1 MKTYVKIECLGLC
14 PWWIFYQLCLVMN
27 DMFPVLKKIVNFCW
41 YISGRI
47 WIIIIIAM
55 EEPYFWFKWQ
65 ELFKNKTMKTWI
77 ITKDGDLWVIN
88 SKYCTSRWW
97 YKLFYDA
104 WKIVSDNLFIWS
116 PSASKHCRES
126 LILLFPSH
134 LPIEC
139 KLFDSLRHILRM

>member
-27 DMFPVLKKIVNFCW
+27 DMFPVLKKMLILLIYFWEDLNYYYYCHGGT
-41 YISGRI
+41 S
-47 WIIIIIAM
+47 
-55 EEPYFWFKWQ
+55 FWFKWQ

-104 WKIVSDNLFIWS
+104 WKIVSDDLFIWS
-116 PSASKHCRES
+116 PSASKHRRES
-126 LILLFPSH
+126 LILLSSSH

-139 KLFDSLRHILRM
+139 KFFDSLRHILRM

>member
-1 MKTYVKIECLGLC
+1 
-14 PWWIFYQLCLVMN
+14 
-27 DMFPVLKKIVNFCW
+27 
-41 YISGRI
+41 
-47 WIIIIIAM
+47 M

-116 PSASKHCRES
+116 PSASKHRRES

-134 LPIEC
+134 LPIEY
-139 KLFDSLRHILRM
+139 KLFDSLRHILRMQTLVLIFKNFAVFVVVVELQFAWRVKLREEGRRKGSWITGEPH